1 MNSNKHRSR
10 PVQRLECNAIGLV
23 GGAAGRIR
31 TCALRVKSPLLYRTE
46 LRRRAA
52 TVARL
57 GRCRFAA
64 HDFKLLNSEAA
75 NLELIDPKLLYLAAP
90 DREPPDRERA
100 NRQRAD
106 RESTDGKRAHA
117 AGAKRRVLK
126 LSRRSLL

>member
-23 GGAAGRIR
+23 GDAAGRIR

-64 HDFKLLNSEAA
+64 DDFKLLNPEAA

-90 DREPPDRERA
+90 DR
-100 NRQRAD
+100 
-106 RESTDGKRAHA
+106 
-117 AGAKRRVLK
+117 
-126 LSRRSLL
+126 